1 MKPYY
6 EQDGIVIYHGDCR
19 EVLPVLGRVD
29 LVLSDPPYGLQF
41 PYLSYEDSVEGL
53 RSIVDDVFPLL
64 NAERICISPGI
75 TNYHLW
81 PRADWI
87 CSASWD
93 TTGSYGK
100 CGVSQWFPILFYGKD
115 CEGFGAINGMI
126 KGDAFSVSGGAD
138 VGFRRDE
145 IERQHVCP
153 KPLRLWTK
161 ILNRFS
167 MAGQTVLDP
176 FMGSGT
182 TLVAAKNVY
191 RKAIGIEIEERYCEI
206 AAKRL
211 AQGALPLDIGA

>member
-1 MKPYY
+1 MGWDDNSAACTK
-6 EQDGIVIYHGDCR
+6 QACDVC
-19 EVLPVLGRVD
+19 GRVR
-29 LVLSDPPYGLQF
+29 F
-41 PYLSYEDSVEGL
+41 M
-53 RSIVDDVFPLL
+53 
-64 NAERICISPGI
+64 IS
-75 TNYHLW
+75 
-81 PRADWI
+81 
-87 CSASWD
+87 
-93 TTGSYGK
+93 
-100 CGVSQWFPILFYGKD
+100 
-115 CEGFGAINGMI
+115 
-126 KGDAFSVSGGAD
+126 GAD